1 MSKND
6 QSLIDKARRIHF
18 SEWDLIDG
26 LIDQAESENARER
39 LKSIQKQKYHREELS
54 CGYL

>member
-6 QSLIDKARRIHF
+6 QNLIDKAHRIHF

-26 LIDQAESENARER
+26 LIDQAESENTRER

-54 CGYL
+54 CGCL